1 MLGHSDMITIV
12 VVVLALVFA
21 GVHIAIAL
29 GITAAL
35 GIYLMTG
42 DVEVVRNFVA
52 NTAYEALRDYVF
64 AVIPLFMLMGDFLAK
79 CGAARDIY
87 ALANRLSGWLP
98 ARLAVATILSNALFG
113 FVTGVSIAAAAAFSR
128 IAYPEMRR
136 YGYRRDF
143 ALGAVAGSACLG
155 MLIPPSVLMIVWC
168 VLTEISIGKM
178 FLAGV
183 IPGLLAAGGMI
194 VYVVIAAILK
204 PELVGERRP
213 LATGAVGADV
223 SATPTVALPEDE
235 QPIGALLFSTMLV
248 ILLVAGTLGAIW
260 LGVCTPTEGASVGAI
275 GSLILALIKGIK
287 PRETWQV
294 VLDVGRTCGPL
305 LLLLFCA
312 QLYSRVLAMTGF
324 TEAAKAFLLSTGA
337 GPWGILTVMVA
348 IWFVLGCLI
357 EFDLHHPAH
366 GADLR
371 ADRQPSRLRS
381 AGLRHHGHFGDRDRP
396 AHPALRHPGVH
407 GEGGGARPQRDT
419 GRDFPRLDPLL
430 DRAAGGGRGAGG
442 ISTACHVPA
451 QPLARRVHYPGRL
464 KSSAGNRMM
473 RGNEADDQQRRR
485 QKCADRSPHPG
496 PEHQRQEDRKRA
508 QRQPAADDGRRDEIS
523 LDRGQRNDKIPAR

>member
-1 MLGHSDMITIV
+1 MLGHSDMIAIV

-42 DVEVVRNFVA
+42 DVDVVREFVA

-79 CGAARDIY
+79 CGAARDLY
-87 ALANRLSGWLP
+87 ALTNRLSRWLP
-98 ARLAVATILSNALFG
+98 GRLAVATILSNALFG
-113 FVTGVSIAAAAAFSR
+113 FVTGVSIASAAAFSR

-143 ALGAVAGSACLG
+143 ALGSVAGSACLG

-168 VLTEISIGKM
+168 VLTELSIGKL

-183 IPGLLAAGGMI
+183 IPGLLAAAGMV
-194 VYVVIAAILK
+194 VYVVVAAILK
-204 PELVGERRP
+204 PELVGERRR

-223 SATPTVALPEDE
+223 SARPTVTLPGDQ

-248 ILLVAGTLGAIW
+248 VLLVASTLGAIW
-260 LGVCTPTEGASVGAI
+260 LGVCTPTEGAGVGAI
-275 GSLILALIKGIK
+275 GSLILALVKGIK
-287 PRETWQV
+287 PREIWQV

-337 GPWGILTVMVA
+337 GPWGILTVMVG

-357 EFDLHHPAH
+357 DSISIILLTVPIFAPIATHL
-366 GADLR
+366 G
-371 ADRQPSRLRS
+371 
-381 AGLRHHGHFGDRDRP
+381 F
-396 AHPALRHPGVH
+396 
-407 GEGGGARPQRDT
+407 
-419 GRDFPRLDPLL
+419 DPLAFAIIGIL
-430 DRAAGGGRGAGG
+430 AIETGLLTPPFGILVFTVKAA
-442 ISTACHVPA
+442 VP
-451 QPLARRVHYPGRL
+451 
-464 KSSAGNRMM
+464 
-473 RGNEADDQQRRR
+473 
-485 QKCADRSPHPG
+485 DRSVQLAEIFRGSIPYWIVLLVVVVALAAFPKLATFLPG
-496 PEHQRQEDRKRA
+496 
-508 QRQPAADDGRRDEIS
+508 
-523 LDRGQRNDKIPAR
+523 L

>member
-1 MLGHSDMITIV
+1 MLGHSDMIAIV

-42 DVEVVRNFVA
+42 DVDVVRDFVA

-183 IPGLLAAGGMI
+183 IPGLIAAGGMI

-204 PELVGERRP
+204 PELVGERRR

-223 SATPTVALPEDE
+223 SATPAVPLSEDE
-235 QPIGALLFSTMLV
+235 QPISALLFSTMLV

-324 TEAAKAFLLSTGA
+324 TEAAKVFLLSTGA

-357 EFDLHHPAH
+357 DSISIILLTVPIFAPIATHL
-366 GADLR
+366 G
-371 ADRQPSRLRS
+371 
-381 AGLRHHGHFGDRDRP
+381 F
-396 AHPALRHPGVH
+396 
-407 GEGGGARPQRDT
+407 
-419 GRDFPRLDPLL
+419 DPLAFAIMGIL
-430 DRAAGGGRGAGG
+430 AIETGLLTPPFGILVFTVKAA
-442 ISTACHVPA
+442 VP
-451 QPLARRVHYPGRL
+451 
-464 KSSAGNRMM
+464 
-473 RGNEADDQQRRR
+473 
-485 QKCADRSPHPG
+485 DRSVTLAEIFRGSIPYWIVLLVVVVALAAFPKLATFLPG
-496 PEHQRQEDRKRA
+496 
-508 QRQPAADDGRRDEIS
+508 
-523 LDRGQRNDKIPAR
+523 L

>member
-1 MLGHSDMITIV
+1 MLGHSDMIAIV

-42 DVEVVRNFVA
+42 DVDVVRDFVA

-64 AVIPLFMLMGDFLAK
+64 AVIPLFMLMGDLLAK

-183 IPGLLAAGGMI
+183 IPGLIAAGGMI

-204 PELVGERRP
+204 PELVGERRR

-223 SATPTVALPEDE
+223 SATPTVTLPEDE
-235 QPIGALLFSTMLV
+235 QPISALLFSTMLV

-275 GSLILALIKGIK
+275 GSLILALVKGIK

-324 TEAAKAFLLSTGA
+324 TEAAKVFLLSTGA

-357 EFDLHHPAH
+357 DSISIILLTVPIFAPIATHL
-366 GADLR
+366 G
-371 ADRQPSRLRS
+371 
-381 AGLRHHGHFGDRDRP
+381 F
-396 AHPALRHPGVH
+396 
-407 GEGGGARPQRDT
+407 
-419 GRDFPRLDPLL
+419 DPLAFAIMGIL
-430 DRAAGGGRGAGG
+430 AIETGLLTPPFGILVFTVKAA
-442 ISTACHVPA
+442 VP
-451 QPLARRVHYPGRL
+451 
-464 KSSAGNRMM
+464 
-473 RGNEADDQQRRR
+473 
-485 QKCADRSPHPG
+485 DRSVTLAEIFRGSIPYWIVLLVVVVALAAFPKLATFLPG
-496 PEHQRQEDRKRA
+496 
-508 QRQPAADDGRRDEIS
+508 
-523 LDRGQRNDKIPAR
+523 L

>member
-42 DVEVVRNFVA
+42 DVDVVRDFVA

-79 CGAARDIY
+79 CGAARDLY
-87 ALANRLSGWLP
+87 ALTNRLSRWLP
-98 ARLAVATILSNALFG
+98 GRLAVATILSNALFG
-113 FVTGVSIAAAAAFSR
+113 FVTGVSIASAAAFSR

-143 ALGAVAGSACLG
+143 ALGSVAGSACLG

-194 VYVVIAAILK
+194 VYVVIAAILN
-204 PELVGERRP
+204 PELVGEGRRP

-223 SATPTVALPEDE
+223 SAASAMTPIDE
-235 QPIGALLFSTMLV
+235 QPLGALLFSTLLV
-248 ILLVAGTLGAIW
+248 VLLVAGVLGSIW
-260 LGVCTPTEGASVGAI
+260 FGVCTPTEGASVGAV
-275 GSLILALIKGIK
+275 GALILAVIKGIK
-287 PRETWQV
+287 PREVWHV

-312 QLYSRVLAMTGF
+312 QLYSRVLSMTGF
-324 TEAAKAFLLSTGA
+324 TEAAKVFLLGTGA
-337 GPWGILTVMVA
+337 GPWGILTVMVG

-357 EFDLHHPAH
+357 DSISIILLTVPIFAPIAAH
-366 GADLR
+366 LG
-371 ADRQPSRLRS
+371 
-381 AGLRHHGHFGDRDRP
+381 F
-396 AHPALRHPGVH
+396 
-407 GEGGGARPQRDT
+407 
-419 GRDFPRLDPLL
+419 DPLAFAIIGIL
-430 DRAAGGGRGAGG
+430 AIETGLLTPPFGILVFTVKAA
-442 ISTACHVPA
+442 VP
-451 QPLARRVHYPGRL
+451 
-464 KSSAGNRMM
+464 
-473 RGNEADDQQRRR
+473 
-485 QKCADRSPHPG
+485 DRSVELAEIFRGSIPYWIVLLVVVVIL
-496 PEHQRQEDRKRA
+496 
-508 QRQPAADDGRRDEIS
+508 AAFPQLATFLPS
-523 LDRGQRNDKIPAR
+523 L

>member
-1 MLGHSDMITIV
+1 MLGHFDMIVIV

-35 GIYLMTG
+35 GIYLMMG
-42 DVEVVRNFVA
+42 DLEVVRTFVA

-87 ALANRLSGWLP
+87 ALANRLSRWLP
-98 ARLAVATILSNALFG
+98 GRLAVATILSNALFG

-143 ALGAVAGSACLG
+143 ALGSVAGSACLG

-204 PELVGERRP
+204 PELVGETRRP
-213 LATGAVGADV
+213 LATGAAVGADV
-223 SATPTVALPEDE
+223 SAAPVVALPADE
-235 QPIGALLFSTMLV
+235 QSFGAMLFSTLLV
-248 ILLVAGTLGAIW
+248 ILLVAGVLGAIW
-260 LGVCTPTEGASVGAI
+260 LGVCTPTEGAGVGAV
-275 GSLILALIKGIK
+275 GALILAVIKGIR
-287 PRETWQV
+287 PREVWHV

-312 QLYSRVLAMTGF
+312 QLYSRVLSMTGF
-324 TEAAKAFLLSTGA
+324 TEAAKVFLLGTGA
-337 GPWGILTVMVA
+337 GTWGILTIMVG

-357 EFDLHHPAH
+357 DSISIILLTVPIFAPIATHL
-366 GADLR
+366 G
-371 ADRQPSRLRS
+371 
-381 AGLRHHGHFGDRDRP
+381 F
-396 AHPALRHPGVH
+396 
-407 GEGGGARPQRDT
+407 
-419 GRDFPRLDPLL
+419 DPLAFAIIGIVAIETGL
-430 DRAAGGGRGAGG
+430 LTPPFGIVVFTVKAAVPDPHVKLAEIFRGSIPYWIVLLWVVA
-442 ISTACHVPA
+442 V
-451 QPLARRVHYPGRL
+451 LAVFPQIATFLPGL
-464 KSSAGNRMM
+464 
-473 RGNEADDQQRRR
+473 
-485 QKCADRSPHPG
+485 
-496 PEHQRQEDRKRA
+496 
-508 QRQPAADDGRRDEIS
+508 
-523 LDRGQRNDKIPAR
+523 